1 MQAKPIDAD
10 AGVDPRELDR
20 HIAEMSP
27 SVPTGAGRGLR
38 FRSGRA
44 AAEVLG
50 YPPDLLDRLPASAVS
65 SFAGVGYPLGLAG
78 LAPGERVLDLG
89 SGCGMD
95 VFAAAAQVGPGGSV
109 TGVDIALERLAECE
123 HLSREEHVSFRWA
136 RIEELPFPDGSFDAV
151 ISNGVVG
158 RSRHRRRAFA
168 EAARVL
174 RPGGRLA
181 LADIV
186 TERQP
191 AAQSACEAYIRAAGA
206 PGASQTGRYLD
217 DVVAAGLDLQ
227 LVRDSLDF
235 RLASRRTRRVGAEDG
250 AHSISLLALKPLPTL
265 HTNPNP
271 DRRTSFQ

>member
-1 MQAKPIDAD
+1 MQAKPIDSGAD
-10 AGVDPRELDR
+10 VDPRHLDR
-20 HIAEMSP
+20 SIAEMAP
-27 SVPTGAGRGLR
+27 AVAPGAGRGVQ
-38 FRSGRA
+38 FPSGRA
-44 AAEVLG
+44 AAEALG
-50 YPPDLLDRLPASAVS
+50 YPADLLDGLPASAVS

-78 LAPGERVLDLG
+78 LVSGERVLDLG

-123 HLSREEHVSFRWA
+123 HLSRDEHVSFRWA
-136 RIEELPFPDGSFDAV
+136 RIEQLPFPDGSFDAV
-151 ISNGVVG
+151 ISNGGVG
-158 RSRHRRRAFA
+158 LSRRRRRVFA

-191 AAQSACEAYIRAAGA
+191 AAQSACEAYLRAAGA
-206 PGASQTGRYLD
+206 RKASQTGRYLD
-217 DVVAAGLDLQ
+217 HVVAAGLDLQ

-235 RLASRRTRRVGAEDG
+235 RLASRRTARVGTEDG
-250 AHSISLLALKPLPTL
+250 AHSISLLALKPLPT
-265 HTNPNP
+265 
-271 DRRTSFQ
+271 